1 MVFCDNCGRTLK
13 PTSKF
18 CAKCGTKIDEMP
30 EKEKPSISQ
39 EDFFKKYHGDKIL
52 DRISEILKSSEI
64 GDEDILFSISKKIK
78 KKKEIDADDIQYLM
92 GCSEELDEKE
102 TELPTNK
109 EKPSISQ
116 DTGQPTTESKDWRV
130 RKTQPDETDTHYE
143 AVMRENYGQTKK
155 QSGRFKKFAIG
166 CGIFVVALVILAG
179 FGSSNTEPIAS
190 NVTYEPS
197 SATTPSDIPPQYQP
211 SENPIIHELPEK
223 EFDPLL
229 VASAKENIPKIQ
241 ELAKEVLEKCRDVN
255 SYSDY
260 QTFALALTLT
270 GENVLETIYSTDEVL
285 TILESEGYD
294 EHPEVGP
301 LIKETRSLYLKTG
314 YCIDDLL
321 MRYEN

>member
-1 MVFCDNCGRTLK
+1 MVFCDNCGHTLK

-116 DTGQPTTESKDWRV
+116 DTGQPTTESKDWKV
-130 RKTQPDETDTHYE
+130 RKTQPDETDTPYE

-179 FGSSNTEPIAS
+179 FGSSNTEPMS
-190 NVTYEPS
+190 DVTYEPDS
-197 SATTPSDIPPQYQP
+197 VTTPADIPPKYQP

-229 VASAKENIPKIQ
+229 VAEAKKSIPVMQ
-241 ELAKEVLEKCRDVN
+241 DLAKLVLKECRDVN

-260 QTFALALTLT
+260 QVFALAVAATE
-270 GENVLETIYSTDEVL
+270 GSIAETILGVGEVL
-285 TILESEGYD
+285 MILELEGYD

-321 MRYEN
+321 VRYEN

>member
-1 MVFCDNCGRTLK
+1 MVFCDNCGHTLK

-39 EDFFKKYHGDKIL
+39 EDFIKKYYGDKIF

-64 GDEDILFSISKKIK
+64 GDEDILFSISKKLK

-116 DTGQPTTESKDWRV
+116 DTGQPTTESKDWKV
-130 RKTQPDETDTHYE
+130 RKTQPDETDTPYE

-166 CGIFVVALVILAG
+166 CGLFVVALVILAG
-179 FGSSNTEPIAS
+179 FGSSNTEPMS
-190 NVTYEPS
+190 DVTYEPDS
-197 SATTPSDIPPQYQP
+197 VTTPVDIPPKYQP

-229 VASAKENIPKIQ
+229 VAEAKKSIPVMQ
-241 ELAKEVLEKCRDVN
+241 DLAKLVLKECRDVN

-260 QTFALALTLT
+260 LIFVTVVTSKSERLL
-270 GENVLETIYSTDEVL
+270 ENLKGIDEILTIYEL
-285 TILESEGYD
+285 KGYD

-301 LIKETRSLYLKTG
+301 LIKETRNLFMKTG
-314 YCIDDLL
+314 ICIDDVA
-321 MRYEN
+321 MIYGN

>member
-1 MVFCDNCGRTLK
+1 MFILIV
-13 PTSKF
+13 
-18 CAKCGTKIDEMP
+18 GTIMLGSELGSERP
-30 EKEKPSISQ
+30 PAGYPS
-39 EDFFKKYHGDKIL
+39 
-52 DRISEILKSSEI
+52 
-64 GDEDILFSISKKIK
+64 
-78 KKKEIDADDIQYLM
+78 
-92 GCSEELDEKE
+92 
-102 TELPTNK
+102 
-109 EKPSISQ
+109 
-116 DTGQPTTESKDWRV
+116 
-130 RKTQPDETDTHYE
+130 E
-143 AVMRENYGQTKK
+143 AVNREQQEAPKVY
-155 QSGRFKKFAIG
+155 S
-166 CGIFVVALVILAG
+166 
-179 FGSSNTEPIAS
+179 
-190 NVTYEPS
+190 
-197 SATTPSDIPPQYQP
+197 
-211 SENPIIHELPEK
+211 

-270 GENVLETIYSTDEVL
+270 GENVLEAIYGTDEVL

>member
-1 MVFCDNCGRTLK
+1 MVFCDNCGHELK
-13 PTSKF
+13 PTAKF

-30 EKEKPSISQ
+30 K
-39 EDFFKKYHGDKIL
+39 
-52 DRISEILKSSEI
+52 
-64 GDEDILFSISKKIK
+64 
-78 KKKEIDADDIQYLM
+78 
-92 GCSEELDEKE
+92 
-102 TELPTNK
+102 K

-116 DTGQPTTESKDWRV
+116 DTGQPTTESKDWKI

-197 SATTPSDIPPQYQP
+197 SATTPADIP
-211 SENPIIHELPEK
+211 L

-229 VASAKENIPKIQ
+229 VAEAKESFPVMQ
-241 ELAKEVLEKCRDVN
+241 DLAKLVLKECRDVN

-260 QTFALALTLT
+260 LVFVTVVTSKSERLL
-270 GENVLETIYSTDEVL
+270 ENLNGIDEILIIYEL
-285 TILESEGYD
+285 KGYD
-294 EHPEVGP
+294 KHSEVGP
-301 LIKETRSLYLKTG
+301 LIKETRSLFGKAG
-314 YCIDDLL
+314 ICMDDLTL
-321 MRYEN
+321 IYGN

>member
-1 MVFCDNCGRTLK
+1 MVFCDNCGHTLK

-39 EDFFKKYHGDKIL
+39 EDFIKKYYGDKIF

-64 GDEDILFSISKKIK
+64 GDEDILFSISKKLK

-92 GCSEELDEKE
+92 DCSEELDEKE
-102 TELPTNK
+102 AEEYGYEQPTNK
-109 EKPSISQ
+109 KISKVESTLLGDDPSSPLY
-116 DTGQPTTESKDWRV
+116 TKGTSGFYGKRNV
-130 RKTQPDETDTHYE
+130 GKRKTMIAILGAVMFILIVGTIMLGNELGSERPPAGYPSE
-143 AVMRENYGQTKK
+143 AVNREQ
-155 QSGRFKKFAIG
+155 QE
-166 CGIFVVALVILAG
+166 ALKVY
-179 FGSSNTEPIAS
+179 S
-190 NVTYEPS
+190 
-197 SATTPSDIPPQYQP
+197 
-211 SENPIIHELPEK
+211 

-229 VASAKENIPKIQ
+229 VAKAKESFPLHQ
-241 ELAKEVLEKCRDVN
+241 DLAKLVLKECRDVN

-260 QTFALALTLT
+260 LVFGTVLTSEKERLLENIYGI
-270 GENVLETIYSTDEVL
+270 GEAL
-285 TILESEGYD
+285 TILEEGGYD

-301 LIKETRSLYLKTG
+301 LIKETRSLQLEAS

>member
-1 MVFCDNCGRTLK
+1 MVFCDNCGHTLK

-30 EKEKPSISQ
+30 KKEKPSMSQ
-39 EDFFKKYHGDKIL
+39 EDFIKKYYGDKIF

-64 GDEDILFSISKKIK
+64 GDEDILFSISKKLK

-92 GCSEELDEKE
+92 DCSEELDEKE

-190 NVTYEPS
+190 NVTYEPD
-197 SATTPSDIPPQYQP
+197 SATTPSDIPPEYQP

-229 VASAKENIPKIQ
+229 VAEAKKSIPAMQ
-241 ELAKEVLEKCRDVN
+241 DLAKLVLKECRDVN

-260 QTFALALTLT
+260 LVFGTVLTSEKERLLENIYGI
-270 GENVLETIYSTDEVL
+270 GEAL
-285 TILESEGYD
+285 TILEEGGYD

-301 LIKETRSLYLKTG
+301 LIKETRSLFGKAG
-314 YCIDDLL
+314 NCMSDLTAI
-321 MRYEN
+321 YGN

>member
-1 MVFCDNCGRTLK
+1 MFCDNCGHELK
-13 PTSKF
+13 PTAKF

-30 EKEKPSISQ
+30 K
-39 EDFFKKYHGDKIL
+39 
-52 DRISEILKSSEI
+52 
-64 GDEDILFSISKKIK
+64 
-78 KKKEIDADDIQYLM
+78 
-92 GCSEELDEKE
+92 
-102 TELPTNK
+102 K

-190 NVTYEPS
+190 NVTYEPDS
-197 SATTPSDIPPQYQP
+197 VTTPADIPPKYQP

-229 VASAKENIPKIQ
+229 VAEAKKSIPVMQ
-241 ELAKEVLEKCRDVN
+241 DLAKLVLKECRDVN

-260 QTFALALTLT
+260 IVFGTVLTSEKERLLENIYGI
-270 GENVLETIYSTDEVL
+270 GEAL
-285 TILESEGYD
+285 TILEEGGYD